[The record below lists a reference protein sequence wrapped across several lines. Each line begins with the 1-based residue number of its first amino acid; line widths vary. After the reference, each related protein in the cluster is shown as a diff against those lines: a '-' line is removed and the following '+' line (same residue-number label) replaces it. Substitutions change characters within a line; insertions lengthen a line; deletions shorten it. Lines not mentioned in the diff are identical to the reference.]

1 MNREVSDMRFFE
13 LLKIEFLK
21 VKRGKIIPLIFIA
34 PLLVVASGVAN
45 LQNYFSPEYTN
56 AWAAMFI
63 QSALVYAYYLLPF
76 SMIVVCVMIVGRETG
91 NNGILKMLALPV
103 SRYVLSA
110 AKFCVLLFYLF
121 MEMGVFLVVFVITG
135 LIATS
140 STGITETLPIM
151 YLLKWCAG
159 LFFTMLPGVATM
171 WAITVLFEKPFLSVG
186 LNLLLVIPGVLI
198 ANTPLWVVYPFCY
211 SGYLVSCSLHDFTA
225 TGVSAGFNLLPFLP
239 CAILVF
245 VLVLTVAVKQL
256 GKKEMK

>member
-1 MNREVSDMRFFE
+1 MSFLE
-13 LLKIEFLK
+13 LLKIEFMK
-21 VKRGKIIPLIFIA
+21 VKRGKMIPLIFIA
-34 PLLVVASGVAN
+34 PLLVTASGVAN
-45 LQNYFSPEYTN
+45 LQKYFSPEYTN

-76 SMIVVCVMIVGRETG
+76 SMIVVCVMIAGRETG

-103 SRYVLSA
+103 SRYALSA

-121 MEMGVFLVVFVITG
+121 MEMVVFLVVFVVTG

-140 STGITETLPIM
+140 NTGITEALPIM

-159 LFFTMLPGVATM
+159 LFFTMLPGVAAM
-171 WAITVLFEKPFLSVG
+171 WAVTVLFEKPLLSVG
-186 LNLLLVIPGVLI
+186 LNLLLVIPGILA
-198 ANTPLWVVYPFCY
+198 ANTPLWVVYPYCY

-225 TGVSAGFNLLPFLP
+225 KGVSAGFKLFPFLP

-245 VLVLTVAVKQL
+245 VLVLTVAVKQF
-256 GKKEMK
+256 GKKEMR

>member
-1 MNREVSDMRFFE
+1 MSFLE
-13 LLKIEFLK
+13 LLKIEFMK
-21 VKRGKIIPLIFIA
+21 VKRGKMIPLIFIA
-34 PLLVVASGVAN
+34 PVLVVASGVAN
-45 LQNYFSPEYTN
+45 LQNYFSPEYTD

-103 SRYVLSA
+103 SRYALSA

-121 MEMGVFLVVFVITG
+121 MEMVVFLIVFVVTG

-140 STGITETLPIM
+140 TTGITETLPVM

-159 LFFTMLPGVATM
+159 LFFTMLPSVATM
-171 WAITVLFEKPFLSVG
+171 WAITVLFEKPLLSVG
-186 LNLLLVIPGVLI
+186 LNLLLVIPGVLV
-198 ANTPLWVVYPFCY
+198 ANTPLWIVYPYCY

-225 TGVSAGFNLLPFLP
+225 KGVSVGFNLFPFLP
-239 CAILVF
+239 CAILAF
-245 VLVLTVAVKQL
+245 VLVLTVSVKCF
-256 GKKEMK
+256 GKKEMR